1 MLAAVLL
8 NVLFHR
14 PQVLI
19 HPRARRARLLPIFFD
34 FSSLGLQQRRNLG
47 SLCVDSASWPFDP
60 GNSELATD
68 AMRTIDATR
77 FSALDVARLAPRLL
91 LLSRP

>member
-1 MLAAVLL
+1 MLCAAKRVSTILQPRT
-8 NVLFHR
+8 NTSI
-14 PQVLI
+14 LI
-19 HPRARRARLLPIFFD
+19 I
-34 FSSLGLQQRRNLG
+34 
-47 SLCVDSASWPFDP
+47 DSASWPFDP

-77 FSALDVARLAPRLL
+77 FSALDVARLAPGLL